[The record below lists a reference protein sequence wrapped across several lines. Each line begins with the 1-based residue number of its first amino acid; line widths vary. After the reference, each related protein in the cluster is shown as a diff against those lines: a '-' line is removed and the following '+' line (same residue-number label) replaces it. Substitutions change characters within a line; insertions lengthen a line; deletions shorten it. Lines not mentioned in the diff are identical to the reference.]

1 MLQSLNLIWV
11 LAGDAFKRT
20 SLKPASKIKKKKPSA
35 QGKPLLTLAQDHG
48 AILGS
53 REPTSSRSGT
63 RLGEGEAAFWG
74 RALSEWHPLS
84 LWEDQILP
92 HRGYFG
98 FLILPKACLYLKGAD
113 RGLER
118 HAQHPSLLLPSCP
131 APGYESPGPTE
142 RISPSGGA
150 GEGPSRGN
158 HKRRTGS
165 LQMPQKGEAA
175 GGPVE
180 LSGCTR
186 FPPPAPGSPCAH
198 VGQRA
203 AAAQPETFPVPR
215 LLSLLS
221 LSLSSHSPPP
231 RRETRGKKESGE
243 DRGGEPGGSLL
254 PLGSIG
260 AEREAR
266 RAARCPRKARA
277 PPPAASWLGKC

>member
-1 MLQSLNLIWV
+1 M
-11 LAGDAFKRT
+11 
-20 SLKPASKIKKKKPSA
+20 
-35 QGKPLLTLAQDHG
+35 
-48 AILGS
+48 GS

-63 RLGEGEAAFWG
+63 RLGKGEAAFWG
-74 RALSEWHPLS
+74 RALSEWHSLS

-131 APGYESPGPTE
+131 APGYEFPGPTE

-215 LLSLLS
+215 LLSQS
-221 LSLSSHSPPP
+221 L
-231 RRETRGKKESGE
+231 
-243 DRGGEPGGSLL
+243 SLL
-254 PLGSIG
+254 PLTSAKERNERQKGERGGSGRRARRLFAAAGIDRSRAGG
-260 AEREAR
+260 AERSAL
-266 RAARCPRKARA
+266 PPKGTSS
-277 PPPAASWLGKC
+277 PPAASWLGKC